1 MKVPRFFLGIVV
13 LFWGWQVHTLWI
25 AICLAIIIESARVT
39 KSKFKFKPSD
49 FNKCID
55 ITIVLLAGTIVV
67 ALTFEAQKAILILL
81 KWLPLIF
88 FPIMAAQEFSVKGA
102 IDYQSFFI
110 GNRKRLKMK
119 MLESKDIDISFLY
132 ALFCIF
138 SAATANTKGH
148 LFYVVVVLCSIW
160 ALWQVRS
167 KRVSFALWMISVFI
181 IVISGY
187 VGHKVIHMTSIKI
200 SQWVMEYYGSYYGAN
215 PFKNF
220 TALGE
225 IGELKLSDK
234 IILRVSLTDYIPGKT
249 YLLHTATYPG
259 FSISKWFS
267 GFEFESIEPA
277 NDKTSWQM
285 NPFKGPTKKMTLY
298 FRPQGRK
305 AVLGLPLG
313 VISISQMK
321 AGACEKNAVQCV
333 RIEEVPS
340 LIKAVVSYTDTLSYD
355 AIPRKQDLLI
365 PEIEMP
371 GIEKIAEELSLE
383 NKPDDKILKIL
394 KHYFL
399 TEYTYSLDL
408 KGKQDQKTPL
418 QNFLNH
424 TKAGHCEFFATAT
437 TLLLRKANIPAR
449 YAIGYMAHEYS
460 RLENALVIRQ
470 GDAHAWVKV
479 FINGQWRNFDT
490 TPPLSLQADNQKIKS
505 SRIWD
510 FFSFLGFK
518 LSQMRHETGA
528 KLMGEYGLWLIL
540 PLGLILFFRLRKSNK
555 IKRIKVSDNPRKE
568 TGQNFHDISFDL
580 IEAKITKQGFPRYP
594 HETYFSWL
602 ERIGHVFDNKEINNN
617 LQTLLQLHNQY
628 RFSRFGLGKD
638 EQKDFESRIKNIMK
652 RVTIASLQ
660 TGS

>member
-1 MKVPRFFLGIVV
+1 MKAPRFFLGSVV

-25 AICLAIIIESARVT
+25 AICLAITLESARVT
-39 KSKFKFKPSD
+39 KSKFRFKPSD
-49 FNKCID
+49 FNKFID
-55 ITIVLLAGTIVV
+55 ITIVLLAGTIVI
-67 ALTFEAQKAILILL
+67 ALTYEAQKAILILL

-102 IDYQSFFI
+102 IAYQSFFI
-110 GNRKRLKMK
+110 GNRKRLKIK

-148 LFYVVVVLCSIW
+148 LFYVVVVLYSIW

-167 KRVSFALWMISVFI
+167 KRVSFFLWIISVFI

-187 VGHKVIHMTSIKI
+187 AGHNGIHMASMRI
-200 SQWVMEYYGSYYGAN
+200 SQWAMEYYGNYYGAN

-225 IGELKLSDK
+225 IGKLKLSDK
-234 IILRVSLTDYIPGKT
+234 IILRVSLKDYIPGKN
-249 YLLHTATYPG
+249 YFFHTASYPG
-259 FSISKWFS
+259 FSISNWFA

-277 NDKTSWQM
+277 NDKTSWQI
-285 NPFKGPTKKMTLY
+285 NPFTGPTPKMTLY
-298 FRPQGRK
+298 FRPAGKR
-305 AVLGLPLG
+305 AVLSLPSG
-313 VISISQMK
+313 VIAISQMK
-321 AGACEKNAVQCV
+321 AGACEKNAVQSV

-355 AIPRKQDLLI
+355 AIPSKQDLLV
-365 PEIEMP
+365 PEIEIP
-371 GIEKIAEELSLE
+371 GIVKIAEELALE
-383 NKPDDKILKIL
+383 NRPEDEILKIL

-408 KGKQDQKTPL
+408 KGKQEQKTPL

-424 TKAGHCEFFATAT
+424 TQAGHCEFFATAT
-437 TLLLRKANIPAR
+437 TLLLRKAHIPAR
-449 YAIGYMAHEYS
+449 YATGYMAHEYS
-460 RLENALVIRQ
+460 RLENSLIVRQ
-470 GDAHAWVKV
+470 CDAHAWVKV

-490 TPPLSLQADNQKIKS
+490 TPPLSLQAGNQKIDP
-505 SRIWD
+505 SRIRD

-518 LSQMRHETGA
+518 LSRIRHETGP
-528 KLMGEYGLWLIL
+528 KMMDEFGLWLIL
-540 PLGLILFFRLRKSNK
+540 PLGLILFFRLIKSNK
-555 IKRIKVSDNPRKE
+555 IRRIKVSGNTREEP
-568 TGQNFHDISFDL
+568 GQNFNDISFGL
-580 IEAKITKQGFPRYP
+580 IEVKLTKQGFPRYS

-602 ERIGHVFDNKEINNN
+602 DRIGHHFDNKNINNN
-617 LQTLLQLHNQY
+617 LQTLLQLHNRY
-628 RFSRFGLGKD
+628 RFSRFGLKKE

-652 RVTIASLQ
+652 KLTTASI
-660 TGS
+660 